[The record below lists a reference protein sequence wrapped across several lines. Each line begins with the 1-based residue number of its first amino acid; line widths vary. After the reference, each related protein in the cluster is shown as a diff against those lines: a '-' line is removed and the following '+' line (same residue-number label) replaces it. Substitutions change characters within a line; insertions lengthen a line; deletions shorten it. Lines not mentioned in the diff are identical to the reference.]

1 MNYCMFRSN
10 LITAQSRLGQCRG
23 SLQGLKHECQG
34 LVNWYQSMPG
44 AY

>member
-1 MNYCMFRSN
+1 MFRSN

-44 AY
+44 AN